1 MLSGLSWTPPKGRID
16 AGEDTMEAAL
26 REARE
31 EAGLEASMMTVYTDI
46 QGEVSYKVVG
56 WPKTVTLWLAR
67 LNDPNQEIKLSDENT
82 KYKWLVLDEAK
93 KISPKLTPVLDEF
106 SEAMK
111 KFPIN
116 LNA

>member
-1 MLSGLSWTPPKGRID
+1 
-16 AGEDTMEAAL
+16 MEAAF

-31 EAGLEASMMTVYTDI
+31 EAGLEADMMTVHNDI
-46 QGEVSYKVVG
+46 QGQVSYTVVG

-82 KYKWLVLDEAK
+82 QYKWLVLDEA
-93 KISPKLTPVLDEF
+93 
-106 SEAMK
+106 
-111 KFPIN
+111 IN